1 MHYINMIKWRKC
13 REKDI
18 TNNLLHRWL
27 AWLDP
32 KSPPELAEE
41 AAEMD
46 RAIMAA
52 SEKQQIVVQDEAARE
67 LYEMRQKVQ
76 WDWISGLN
84 GARRK
89 GELKGEKKRNIEVA
103 RNALAEGLSVEII
116 HNITGLDFGVIQRL
130 QPKKS

>member
-1 MHYINMIKWRKC
+1 MIKWRKC

-46 RAIMAA
+46 RTIMAA

-89 GELKGEKKRNIEVA
+89 GFEKGQLKGEKKRNIEIA
-103 RNALAEGLSVEII
+103 RNALAKGYSPDMI
-116 HNITGLDFGVIQRL
+116 HDITGLDARTIARL
-130 QPKKS
+130 S